1 MIIGLIE
8 LYEVVIGVGVVM
20 GITFLL
26 YSGDFVVIHRQF
38 LRLIA
43 LGSGIT
49 VISKITFLV
58 YWPAGIQITH
68 LLFMLFLTAG
78 LYSLVV
84 GYPTEKEQ
92 WFRAL
97 FPR

>member
-1 MIIGLIE
+1 MIIRLVE
-8 LYEVVIGVGVVM
+8 LYEIVVGIGAVA

-26 YSGDFVVIHRQF
+26 YSGDFVVVHRRF
-38 LRLIA
+38 LELIA
-43 LGSGIT
+43 LGTGIT
-49 VISKITFLV
+49 VASKMIFLV

-68 LLFMLFLTAG
+68 LVFMLFLTTG
-78 LYSLVV
+78 LYSLVM

-97 FPR
+97 FPW